1 METTKQTISISSPQE
16 DILCKIAEEMKITD
30 VQEFKF
36 AFAIVCKV
44 MAMLED
50 DGAEELLEE
59 IQDLTYT
66 EQGEFSC
73 STCNHV
79 NQLIKNR

>member
-1 METTKQTISISSPQE
+1 METTKQTISITSPQE
-16 DILCKIAEEMKITD
+16 QVFCKIAEEMQITD

-44 MAMLED
+44 MAMYED
-50 DGAEELLEE
+50 DGAEELLDEIKDITETEE
-59 IQDLTYT
+59 GD
-66 EQGEFSC
+66 FSC
-73 STCNHV
+73 STCNHI